1 MKTMDRLAAFF
12 IFCSG
17 CDERILKQA
26 PTEFNKYVGI
36 GATVFFTG
44 LFAMMASGYALFTV
58 FGNYF
63 SAFVFAL
70 LWGLLIFNLDR
81 YIVSSMKKK
90 GSFFADWTM
99 AMPRIILAV
108 IISVVISKPLELKIF
123 ETEIFSE
130 IVSMQQE
137 RRKQHEDLLN
147 ARFAA
152 DLKRIDGDIL
162 RYKTDLEALK
172 QIKDKRVGEALS
184 EADGTG
190 GSKIRNMGPIYK
202 AKQQAATLAEGEYS
216 AGLAKFSP
224 LLAEKETEKKKLIAQ
239 RDDEL
244 AKMQKVALTGFASR
258 MEALDRVAQKSHA
271 VFIAG
276 IFIMLLFIAIETAPM
291 FVKVIAERSP
301 YDYLLDKI
309 EHEVSLDHKEITSL
323 RSLEVNQKL
332 TFEQQ
337 TRHHRNQELIKAE
350 NELFTHAI
358 NSEMEELKN
367 SARSLKDYLGRG
379 SILKDAKNV

>member
-1 MKTMDRLAAFF
+1 MDRLAAFF

-44 LFAMMASGYALFTV
+44 LFAMMASGYALYTV
-58 FGNYF
+58 FGNLFTSILF
-63 SAFVFAL
+63 SL

-99 AMPRIILAV
+99 ALPRIILAI
-108 IISVVISKPLELKIF
+108 IISLVISKPLELKIF
-123 ETEIFSE
+123 ETEIYSE

-152 DLKRIDGDIL
+152 DLTRIDGDIT
-162 RYKTDLEALK
+162 RYKSELNGLK
-172 QIKDKRVGEALS
+172 DIKDKRVGEALS

-202 AKQQAATLAEGEYS
+202 AKQQAATLAESDYNTGVQ
-216 AGLAKFSP
+216 KITP
-224 LLAEKETEKKKLIAQ
+224 MLAEKEAEKKKLLAL
-239 RDDEL
+239 RDTEL
-244 AKMQKVALTGFASR
+244 ANMQKVALTGFASR

-291 FVKVIAERSP
+291 FVKVIADRSP

-309 EHEVSLDHKEITSL
+309 EHEVALDHREITTL

-332 TFEQQ
+332 NFENQ
-337 TRHHRNQELIKAE
+337 TRSHRNQELIKAE
-350 NELFTHAI
+350 NELFSHAI

-367 SARSLKDYLGRG
+367 SARSLKDYLSRG
-379 SILKDAKNV
+379 SILKDAGNI

>member
-1 MKTMDRLAAFF
+1 MDRLAAFF

-44 LFAMMASGYALFTV
+44 LFAMMASGYALYTV
-58 FGNYF
+58 FGNLFTALLF
-63 SAFVFAL
+63 SL

-99 AMPRIILAV
+99 ALPRIVLAI
-108 IISVVISKPLELKIF
+108 IISLVISKPLELKIF
-123 ETEIFSE
+123 ETEIYSE

-152 DLKRIDGDIL
+152 DLTRIDGDIN
-162 RYKTDLEALK
+162 RYKSELNGLK

-202 AKQQAATLAEGEYS
+202 AKQQAATLAESDYTSGVQ
-216 AGLAKFSP
+216 KITP
-224 LLAEKETEKKKLIAQ
+224 MLAEKETEK
-239 RDDEL
+239 
-244 AKMQKVALTGFASR
+244 
-258 MEALDRVAQKSHA
+258 
-271 VFIAG
+271 
-276 IFIMLLFIAIETAPM
+276 ETPR
-291 FVKVIAERSP
+291 AERYRIGQYAKSSP
-301 YDYLLDKI
+301 
-309 EHEVSLDHKEITSL
+309 
-323 RSLEVNQKL
+323 
-332 TFEQQ
+332 
-337 TRHHRNQELIKAE
+337 HRLCFQN
-350 NELFTHAI
+350 
-358 NSEMEELKN
+358 
-367 SARSLKDYLGRG
+367 G
-379 SILKDAKNV
+379 SP

>member
-1 MKTMDRLAAFF
+1 MDRLAAFF

-44 LFAMMASGYALFTV
+44 LFAMVASGYALYTV
-58 FGNYF
+58 FGNWF
-63 SAFVFAL
+63 SSLLFAV

-99 AMPRIILAV
+99 AMPRIVLAV
-108 IISVVISKPLELKIF
+108 IISMVISKPLELKIF
-123 ETEIFSE
+123 ETEIYSE

-162 RYKTDLEALK
+162 RYKSDLESLK
-172 QIKDKRVGEALS
+172 KIKDTRVGEALS

-202 AKQQAATLAEGEYS
+202 AKQQAASLAEEEYA
-216 AGLAKFSP
+216 AGLTKYSP
-224 LLAEKETEKKKLIAQ
+224 LLMEKETEKKKLLAQ
-239 RDDEL
+239 RDTEL
-244 AKMQKVALTGFASR
+244 ANMQKVALTGFASR
-258 MEALDRVAQKSHA
+258 MEALDRVAQKSYA

-291 FVKVIAERSP
+291 FVKVISERSP

-309 EHEVSLDHKEITSL
+309 EHEVALDHKEITSL

-332 TFEQQ
+332 HFEHQ
-337 TRHHRNQELIKAE
+337 TRSHRNQELIKAE

-367 SARSLKDYLGRG
+367 SARSLKDYLSRG
-379 SILKDAKNV
+379 SILKDAKNI